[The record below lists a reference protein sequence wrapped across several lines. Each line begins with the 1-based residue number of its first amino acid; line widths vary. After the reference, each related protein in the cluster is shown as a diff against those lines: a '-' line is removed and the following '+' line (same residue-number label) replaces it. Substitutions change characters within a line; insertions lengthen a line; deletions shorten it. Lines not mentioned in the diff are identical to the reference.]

1 MILGQQVGFA
11 RNLRLCLVMRKQK
24 FKSNTI
30 AKKLEF
36 FLNPKPDSK
45 MKAKKRKQ
53 QKKFSAE
60 NEEKLW
66 ILERNGFNGSSS
78 NEVSL

>member
-1 MILGQQVGFA
+1 MSLGQQVGFA
-11 RNLRLCLVMRKQK
+11 KKLQLSLVMRKQK
-24 FKSNTI
+24 FKSNTN
-30 AKKLEF
+30 AKKTGI